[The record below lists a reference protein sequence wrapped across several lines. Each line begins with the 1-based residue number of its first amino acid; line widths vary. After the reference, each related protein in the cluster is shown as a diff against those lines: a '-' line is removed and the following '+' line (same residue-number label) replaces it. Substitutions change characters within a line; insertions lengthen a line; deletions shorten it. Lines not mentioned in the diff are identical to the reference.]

1 MVEASGAVGRT
12 RGWADSRTVRSE
24 AMFERILLAIDETAA
39 GDVAVS
45 FATAMALGGGSS
57 GRGFDSPAFDSPAL
71 HGRATGSSATGR
83 VHVVHANLL
92 LVGGRGVTIETR
104 DQAARIVTGAVGQLQ
119 AAGVE
124 ATGEYFTATMFDIAS
139 RVVRASEHFAAD
151 CLVLGSQRRRRLSRL
166 TGRGVRERLVRA
178 TALPV
183 VTAPAPL
190 KVGRKRKGAGE
201 ITRLARAIAPADL
214 HR

>member
-57 GRGFDSPAFDSPAL
+57 GRGFDRPDFDGPAL

-83 VHVVHANLL
+83 VHVVHANLV

-104 DQAARIVTGAVGQLQ
+104 DQAAGIVTGAVGQLQ

-124 ATGEYFTATMFDIAS
+124 ATGEVFTATMFDIAS
-139 RVVRASEHFAAD
+139 RIVRASEHFGAD

-201 ITRLARAIAPADL
+201 ITRLARASAPADL

>member
-151 CLVLGSQRRRRLSRL
+151 CLVLGSQRRRRVARL